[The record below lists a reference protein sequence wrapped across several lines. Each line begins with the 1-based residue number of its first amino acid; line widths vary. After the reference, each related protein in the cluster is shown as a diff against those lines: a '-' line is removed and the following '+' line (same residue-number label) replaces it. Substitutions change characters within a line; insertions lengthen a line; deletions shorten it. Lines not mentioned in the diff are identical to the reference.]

1 MNIELLSPNYNLMA
15 PDVSPVAKEVLLSLG
30 LKFEMIKKKQFHG
43 SRSTRL
49 FLGGIS

>member
-30 LKFEMIKKKQFHG
+30 LKFEMIKKN
-43 SRSTRL
+43 SSMDPDP
-49 FLGGIS
+49 LGCFWGV

>member
-30 LKFEMIKKKQFHG
+30 LKFEMIKKKN
-43 SRSTRL
+43 SSMDPDP
-49 FLGGIS
+49 LGCFWGV